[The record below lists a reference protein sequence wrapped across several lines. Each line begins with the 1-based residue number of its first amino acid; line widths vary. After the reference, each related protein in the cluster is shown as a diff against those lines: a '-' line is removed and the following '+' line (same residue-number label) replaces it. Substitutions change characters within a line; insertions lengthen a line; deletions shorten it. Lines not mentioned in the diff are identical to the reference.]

1 MKLYII
7 AGEASGDLHGAKL
20 IEALRKE
27 RREIE
32 VRAWGGDL
40 MAAAGSHIVKHY
52 KELAFMGFIEVV
64 LNLRTILKNIS
75 FCKGDISAY
84 RPDAVILIDYP
95 GFNLRIAQF
104 CKQIGIPVLYYI
116 SPQLWAWKENRIH
129 AIKRDI
135 TRMFVILPFEK
146 DFYAKHGMEVDF
158 VGHPLLDVVDAAQA
172 RLELPLTADDRAI
185 VALLPGSRK
194 QEIKT
199 MLPIMLETAK
209 QFSAYRF
216 VIAGAPGQDAAFY
229 EGIPGAAEHEIVFGQ
244 TYALLQQ
251 ARAALVTSGTATL
264 EAALHRTPLAV
275 CYKGSAISYAIARRL
290 VKIKYISLVNLILDR
305 RAIRE
310 IIQHE
315 LTAKVLTLE
324 LEQLLHDERYRQA
337 QFTAFDGLRQV
348 LGGPGAADRTATGML
363 KTLDQLQTDAKKGG

>member
-1 MKLYII
+1 VKLYII

-27 RREIE
+27 RREID

-64 LNLRTILKNIS
+64 LNLRTILRNIA
-75 FCKGDISAY
+75 FCKEDISAY

>member
-20 IEALRKE
+20 IEALYEHRP
-27 RREIE
+27 EIT

-40 MAAAGSHIVKHY
+40 MSAAGANVVKHY
-52 KELAFMGFIEVV
+52 KELAFMGFIEVL
-64 LNLRTILKNIS
+64 LNLRTILKNIA
-75 FCKGDISAY
+75 FCKEDISAY

-95 GFNLRIAQF
+95 GFNLRIADY
-104 CKQIGIPVLYYI
+104 CKKMDIPVLYYI

-135 TRMFVILPFEK
+135 TRMFVILPFER
-146 DFYAKHGMEVDF
+146 DFYAKHGMQVEF
-158 VGHPLLDVVDAAQA
+158 VGHPLLDVVDTVQA
-172 RLELPLTADDRAI
+172 DLDLPLPADNREI
-185 VALLPGSRK
+185 IALLPGSRK

-209 QFSAYRF
+209 QFTNYRF
-216 VIAGAPGQDAAFY
+216 VIAGAPGQDASFY
-229 EGIPGAAEHEIVFGQ
+229 ESIPGVSEHEIVFKQ
-244 TYALLQQ
+244 TYTLLQQ

-305 RAIRE
+305 PAIRE

-315 LTAKVLTLE
+315 LTSTVLTQE
-324 LEQLLHDERYRQA
+324 LERLVHDGAYRQA
-337 QFTAFDGLRQV
+337 QFIAFDALREV
-348 LGGPGAADRTATGML
+348 LGGPGAAERTATGML
-363 KTLDQLQTDAKKGG
+363 KTLDQLQLDAKKGG

>member
-1 MKLYII
+1 VKLYII

-64 LNLRTILKNIS
+64 LNLRTILRNIA
-75 FCKGDISAY
+75 FCKEDISAY